1 MHAWEIEWYEF
12 PILFDSQK
20 NFTAMQIID
29 KCNENEGQNY
39 FRVVDENH
47 VLDGEV
53 VFMNL
58 AFLFIMWHYSWI
70 FRGSSRGFHALSN

>member
-1 MHAWEIEWYEF
+1 
-12 PILFDSQK
+12 
-20 NFTAMQIID
+20 MQIID

-58 AFLFIMWHYSWI
+58 AFLFIM
-70 FRGSSRGFHALSN
+70 

>member
-39 FRVVDENH
+39 FRVVDENQARWWSGVYEFGIFVHH
-47 VLDGEV
+47 VSV
-53 VFMNL
+53 T
-58 AFLFIMWHYSWI
+58 
-70 FRGSSRGFHALSN
+70 